1 MAAAAG
7 KGDGR
12 DTPPAK
18 APPPPARGVVPAQRP
33 LVTVLYLLLATST
46 QMLLALYGLLS
57 RFVQVKPT
65 PPLPALRLVVIC
77 NLIGE
82 AAMVA
87 FHLVPLLA
95 RRLWQRRQQAMRAE
109 PRSLLPLHGS
119 SGQAADKA
127 DSSASS
133 SSGLSVG
140 ASRDLEGREQREGGA
155 GDAASA
161 HAAADVRSRP
171 GNEPAEAA
179 QAAAEPAA
187 ASNASTATLRPPVPL
202 MRGMTL
208 RTERWRRRRPVLH
221 RRLALSAIVLTFTG
235 CCSLQ
240 ILAPGFV
247 DVSIVQLTTQ
257 WTPLFIALTQALL
270 LRHRLPRA
278 FWPSAAAMLAGACMV
293 IVPSVGQSTVG
304 SLNTVRGW
312 MGFLMAVGALIS
324 TVIYYVLLQACRHM
338 GFTPVQL
345 QHLMNLTS
353 VLLFLPLSLP
363 IDGASWAQQFDGWA
377 AHDWLALVGLSTAA
391 YLGSGMCM
399 QVCVRGLG
407 APTAAMFF
415 GLRLVFSVVLSNPI
429 LGASVIQTGVQVAG
443 VVVTAVAVTCYAASQ
458 WWSSRQLAPRAQPA
472 SPPSQPQQHEH
483 RGNVGEEQ
491 GAEKP
496 AQGTAAP

>member
-1 MAAAAG
+1 MVSRPPG
-7 KGDGR
+7 
-12 DTPPAK
+12 TPW
-18 APPPPARGVVPAQRP
+18 
-33 LVTVLYLLLATST
+33 L
-46 QMLLALYGLLS
+46 
-57 RFVQVKPT
+57 QVKPT

-140 ASRDLEGREQREGGA
+140 ASRHLEGREQREGGA

-208 RTERWRRRRPVLH
+208 RMERWRRRRPVLH

-247 DVSIVQLTTQ
+247 DVSIGAPHAPFARELVL
-257 WTPLFIALTQALL
+257 PAAACRRALRPCSQPSHHARGNGFSRLRSSALL
-270 LRHRLPRA
+270 KCVV
-278 FWPSAAAMLAGACMV
+278 S
-293 IVPSVGQSTVG
+293 VPVFAT
-304 SLNTVRGW
+304 
-312 MGFLMAVGALIS
+312 
-324 TVIYYVLLQACRHM
+324 
-338 GFTPVQL
+338 
-345 QHLMNLTS
+345 
-353 VLLFLPLSLP
+353 
-363 IDGASWAQQFDGWA
+363 
-377 AHDWLALVGLSTAA
+377 LAL
-391 YLGSGMCM
+391 
-399 QVCVRGLG
+399 R
-407 APTAAMFF
+407 
-415 GLRLVFSVVLSNPI
+415 
-429 LGASVIQTGVQVAG
+429 
-443 VVVTAVAVTCYAASQ
+443 
-458 WWSSRQLAPRAQPA
+458 PRWRRAAQPA
-472 SPPSQPQQHEH
+472 P
-483 RGNVGEEQ
+483 
-491 GAEKP
+491 P
-496 AQGTAAP
+496 AQ